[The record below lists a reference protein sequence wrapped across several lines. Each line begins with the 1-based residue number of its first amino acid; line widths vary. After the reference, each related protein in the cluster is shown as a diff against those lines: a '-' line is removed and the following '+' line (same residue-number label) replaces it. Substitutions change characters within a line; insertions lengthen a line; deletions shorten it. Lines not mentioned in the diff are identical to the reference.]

1 MRSGYTEG
9 PLNKLPPIVWLL
21 AAPII
26 IGELMFGLGQAG
38 LFQNGIVWRPEA
50 LQRFAYDPNLMRAMM
65 EAGVHPWKQMA
76 RVVTYPFVHGSF
88 THAAFVLVFILALG
102 KMVGEVFRGWAVAVV
117 FFASSILAALI
128 YTALPFTQSALYG
141 GYPAAYGLIGA
152 FSFIQWTY
160 LGHTRG
166 NRMQAFQLIGFLMGI
181 QLLFSVIF
189 GGTDQWIADL
199 AGFIVGFLV
208 SFLVSPG
215 GWGRVLA
222 KLRNRR

>member
-1 MRSGYTEG
+1 MRSGYNEG
-9 PLNKLPPIVWLL
+9 PLNKLPPIVWIL

-38 LFQNGIVWRPEA
+38 LFQNGVVWRAEA

-65 EAGVHPWKQMA
+65 EAGVHPWRQMA

-128 YTALPFTQSALYG
+128 YTALPFTQGALYG

-160 LGHTRG
+160 LGATRG

-181 QLLFSVIF
+181 QLLFSLIF

-199 AGFIVGFLV
+199 SGFIVGFVV
-208 SFLVSPG
+208 SFFVSPG